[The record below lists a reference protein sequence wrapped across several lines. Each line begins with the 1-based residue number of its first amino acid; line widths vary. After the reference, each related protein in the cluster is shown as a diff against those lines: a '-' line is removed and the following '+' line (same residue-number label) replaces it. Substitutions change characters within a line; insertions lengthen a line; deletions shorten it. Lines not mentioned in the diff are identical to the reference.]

1 MTRRVSW
8 KWGNKT
14 YSGTVIRTTKT
25 HIYAR
30 THNGKIK
37 KIPKQK

>member
-1 MTRRVSW
+1 MARKVSW

-14 YSGTVIRTTKT
+14 YSGEVIRTTKT

-30 THNGKIK
+30 THNGKVKKIK
-37 KIPKQK
+37 KKR